1 MGIGFI
7 ELCRHFSEKAVNI
20 YFSDEMSALFHDI
33 KLITQE
39 QSVFSNDFIYIGKTS
54 MLQGEAKNLKNA
66 SLVLINDNSL
76 SIEDFFINKLNVI
89 EYKGTEDIFET
100 CNQIRELFLEDVQLE
115 HRKSALLKS
124 FITGNGLD
132 YIVNV
137 ASQTLNNP
145 VVVIDISYKVLAYS
159 SSMDMNDPVWM
170 ENIKKGYCSY
180 DFIMAVKKMKS
191 VQYGLKSGEPYEVV
205 CKESPVPK
213 LVSRIKIRGK
223 YMGNVILLGCKQ
235 PFLPKDRELLA
246 LASDIIAEEMKKNS
260 FYRNAYNVVY
270 DDLVYDLLENNL
282 RSRKVLEER
291 MKSGNIRFG
300 KRLSVFVLDIS
311 KYNSSGKNSGYLK
324 DKFSALFS
332 YNNLVYYN
340 DMVVSIQDNE
350 KLDMNSEFIQK
361 ARDLLIPNRIYLGI
375 SKEFSDIAECRKY
388 YFQAVKAI
396 EIGKIVCPENPL
408 IFYSDIQLY
417 DLLSSSHTPMD
428 YKDFCHPVLITLREY
443 DKKNHSDLYNTL
455 FVYLKN
461 NQSIQ
466 KTSEELFIHRNT
478 MWYRMQKILDLVHV
492 DFSNIENVLTLYM
505 SYKITGYLD
514 KIKARKVGK
523 GSKDFQAIIQP

>member
-1 MGIGFI
+1 MSVGFI

-20 YFSDEMSALFHDI
+20 YFSDETSVFFHDV
-33 KLITQE
+33 KLITRE
-39 QSVFSNDFIYIGKTS
+39 QSTFSNDFIYVGKTS
-54 MLQGEAKNLKNA
+54 MLQSEAKNLEKV
-66 SLVLINDNSL
+66 SLILINDNNL
-76 SIEDFFINKLNVI
+76 SIEGFFINKLNII
-89 EYKGTEDIFET
+89 ECKNMEDIFEI
-100 CNQIRELFLEDVQLE
+100 CNQTRELFFEDVQLE
-115 HRKSALLKS
+115 HRKSALLTS

-132 YIVNV
+132 HIVNV
-137 ASQTLNNP
+137 ASQTLGNP
-145 VVVIDISYKVLAYS
+145 VVLIDISYKVLAYS
-159 SSMDMNDPVWM
+159 SSTDISDPVWI

-180 DFIMAVKKMKS
+180 DFIIAVKKMKS

-205 CKESPVPK
+205 CKESPIPK

-223 YMGNVILLGCKQ
+223 YIGNVILLGCRK
-235 PFLPKDRELLA
+235 PFLPKDKELLA
-246 LASDIIAEEMKKNS
+246 LVSDIIAEEMKKNS
-260 FYRNAYNVVY
+260 FYRNTYNVVY

-282 RSRKVLEER
+282 RSRRVLEER

-300 KRLSVFVLDIS
+300 KRLSVLVLDIS
-311 KYNSSGKNSGYLK
+311 KYTSSGKYSGYLR
-324 DKFSALFS
+324 DKLNSLFS
-332 YNNLVYYN
+332 SSNSVYYN
-340 DMVVSIQDNE
+340 DAIVSIQDNE

-361 ARDLLIPNRIYLGI
+361 VRDLLVPNRIYLGL

-388 YFQAVKAI
+388 YLQAVKAI

-408 IFYSDIQLY
+408 IFYSDVQLY

-478 MWYRMQKILDLVHV
+478 MWYRMQKILDLVHI
-492 DFSNIENVLTLYM
+492 DFSNIENVLTIYM
-505 SYKITGYLD
+505 SYKITDYLD
-514 KIKARKVGK
+514 KVKARKVGRVRQD
-523 GSKDFQAIIQP
+523 SQEMVQL